1 MKSKL
6 FHTNEYISIQSR
18 VQKLINNGP
27 NFLSRNTAQS
37 PRAAGDAI
45 ENFVTESFEAIL
57 GKHCGEY
64 SANFARRAMADLAF
78 KDREGLYYIV
88 DVKTHRTDTKFNM
101 PNLTSV
107 ERLARFYEDD
117 NNFFTVLMVS
127 YGVKDVKVRVSDV
140 KFVPI
145 EFLGWDCLTIGA
157 LGWGQ
162 IQIANSNVIK
172 VNPGY
177 SRKKWMLEFCDIMLE
192 FYPKEISKIGERVS
206 RFEEVRAFW
215 SSKTDTQRLTK
226 RSTER

>member
-1 MKSKL
+1 MKSRL
-6 FHTNEYISIQSR
+6 FHSNDYKA
-18 VQKLINNGP
+18 VQEKVRELVNRSP
-27 NFLSRNTAQS
+27 DFLSTDTAQS

-45 ENFVTESFEAIL
+45 EKVMAASFDKLL
-57 GKHCGEY
+57 GDHCGEY
-64 SANFARRAMADLAF
+64 SSDFARRAMADLAF
-78 KDREGLYYIV
+78 KDSEGLYYIV

-117 NNFFTVLMVS
+117 SNFFTVLLIS
-127 YGVKDVKVRVSDV
+127 YGVEGVKTKVTDVT
-140 KFVPI
+140 FVPI

-162 IQIANSNVIK
+162 IQIANSNIVT

-177 SRKKWMLEFCDIMLE
+177 SRKRWMLEFCDVMLE
-192 FYPKEISKIGERVS
+192 FYPKEIAKIGERVS

-215 SSKTDTQRLTK
+215 SKKAD
-226 RSTER
+226 E

>member
-1 MKSKL
+1 MRSRL
-6 FHTNEYISIQSR
+6 FHTKDYML
-18 VQKLINNGP
+18 VQDKVRNLINSSP
-27 NFLSRNTAQS
+27 DFLSKNTAQS

-45 ENFVTESFEAIL
+45 ENVIAESFDKIL

-64 SANFARRAMADLAF
+64 SSNFARRAMADLAF
-78 KDREGLYYIV
+78 KDRDGLYYIV

-117 NNFFTVLMVS
+117 TNFFTVLLVR
-127 YGVKDVKVRVSDV
+127 YGVEGVKTKVTHVI
-140 KFVPI
+140 FVPI

-162 IQIANSNVIK
+162 IQIANSNVVT

-177 SRKKWMLEFCDIMLE
+177 ARKRWMLEFCDVMLE
-192 FYPKEISKIGERVS
+192 FYPKEIAKIGERVS
-206 RFEEVRAFW
+206 RFEQVREFW
-215 SSKTDTQRLTK
+215 SRKS
-226 RSTER
+226 EE